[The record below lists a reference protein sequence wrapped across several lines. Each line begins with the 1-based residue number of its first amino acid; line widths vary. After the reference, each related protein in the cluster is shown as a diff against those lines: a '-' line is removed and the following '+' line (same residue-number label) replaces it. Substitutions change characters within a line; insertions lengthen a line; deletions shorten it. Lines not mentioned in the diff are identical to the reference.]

1 MRADI
6 EGDLEKIKKEKNM
19 YVGVVQNEA
28 KIVIP
33 GCLVSG
39 ANGMLF
45 SFDQSVWYLS
55 FPLFHL
61 VVSL

>member
-45 SFDQSVWYLS
+45 SFDQSV
-55 FPLFHL
+55 
-61 VVSL
+61 